1 MNNIQLHNL
10 LSRHPETRDH
20 FVGVFSI
27 NTLPR
32 YSKMGCY
39 IINLEPNYKSG
50 SHWVAIKISKS
61 KHKNLYFDSYG
72 IAPTYIG
79 IIKFLKHSYV
89 YNSKQVQHPFSM
101 MCGQWCLYF
110 ILRAC
115 QRWDMRRMLKPF
127 YSNNP

>member
-32 YSKMGCY
+32 YSKTGCY
-39 IINLEPNYKSG
+39 VINLEPNYKSG

-61 KHKNLYFDSYG
+61 KHNNLYFDSYG
-72 IAPTYIG
+72 N
-79 IIKFLKHSYV
+79 LHR
-89 YNSKQVQHPFSM
+89 NSKISKEFLCVQ
-101 MCGQWCLYF
+101 
-110 ILRAC
+110 
-115 QRWDMRRMLKPF
+115 
-127 YSNNP
+127 